1 MSSRELIDAQFDR
14 ATDYEEKLTMYRSTI
29 GNVKSPRPGI
39 WDMLGRAKWDAWAKH
54 KDVDSLEAKWL
65 YVDALMKV
73 LRKYSDKTM
82 AKSLVQELESY
93 GGDPFNLVMSGS
105 ISRSKDSD
113 SSDDERPYNHPG
125 QPSQQEAELG
135 SEDEGESGEDEAGEL
150 PNPNRPGSSLS
161 LGAPTG
167 TPAPSSLYPSH
178 LSQSELAS
186 SPPAPSYPLHTQ
198 FRAPSQ
204 PIMSQFGPYVPVR
217 PATRPTLERAVE
229 NVQSQIAALNER
241 LETLETIYLPNSR
254 SHSSLAHSGST
265 GNWPRRRSDSP
276 HWDFD
281 DLGMWSLVLNPIQRG
296 IEQLRSLSN
305 FFVKNENR
313 TPSAIILR
321 RLFLDASFLFCC
333 LFFVRTIW
341 RKSGARRRDV
351 KAALIVLWKAILGTK
366 DRTMVD
372 RGI

>member
-1 MSSRELIDAQFDR
+1 
-14 ATDYEEKLTMYRSTI
+14 
-29 GNVKSPRPGI
+29 
-39 WDMLGRAKWDAWAKH
+39 
-54 KDVDSLEAKWL
+54 
-65 YVDALMKV
+65 
-73 LRKYSDKTM
+73 M

-93 GGDPFNLVMSGS
+93 GGDPFNLVMSGASSSLVRDAVNLNTSLGS

-113 SSDDERPYNHPG
+113 SSGSSASDDEDDERPYIHPG

-150 PNPNRPGSSLS
+150 PNVRHEPELLQSNRPGSSLS
-161 LGAPTG
+161 SHRYRTPMTGSIALSPPLAHAVPTTQPLPGFETPSAFGAPTG

-186 SPPAPSYPLHTQ
+186 SPPAPLYPLHTQ